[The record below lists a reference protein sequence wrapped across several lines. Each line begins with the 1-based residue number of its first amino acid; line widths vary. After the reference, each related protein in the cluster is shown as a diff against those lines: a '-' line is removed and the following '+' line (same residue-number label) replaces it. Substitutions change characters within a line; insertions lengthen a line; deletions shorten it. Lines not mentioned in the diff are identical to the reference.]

1 MVPAVFG
8 AWGLAIIIGF
18 VLWMSFVNFY
28 IIVWALGEWGV
39 IDSSW

>member
-8 AWGLAIIIGF
+8 AWGLALGIGF
-18 VLWMSFVNFY
+18 LLWMAFVNVY
-28 IIVWALGEWGV
+28 IVVWALGEWGV